1 MHFTRKW
8 NLFFILFIFLV
19 LPCAAFCDPN
29 DQGDQSNQD
38 SSPAAFP
45 VIHIPEPKYE
55 FQSVVE
61 GANVVHGFVIQNKG
75 TETLDITKVRP
86 G

>member
-1 MHFTRKW
+1 MRLKRKW

-19 LPCAAFCDPN
+19 SPCTAFCDSN
-29 DQGDQSNQD
+29 GQGDQSNQD
-38 SSPAAFP
+38 ISSAAFP
-45 VIHIPEPKYE
+45 VIHIPEPAYE

-61 GANVVHGFVIQNKG
+61 GINVVHDFIIQNKG
-75 TETLDITKVRP
+75 TATLDITKVRP

>member
-1 MHFTRKW
+1 MRLKRKW

-19 LPCAAFCDPN
+19 LPCTAFCDPN
-29 DQGDQSNQD
+29 DQGDQD

-45 VIHIPEPKYE
+45 VIHIPESTYE

-61 GANVVHGFVIQNKG
+61 GANVVHDFVIQNKG
-75 TETLDITKVRP
+75 TAILDITKVRP